1 MVECLPTQI
10 PEQIE
15 IDVTNLEIG
24 DSIHVSDISLSGVKL
39 LEQMNVA
46 VVTVIPPE
54 AEEKPVTVEEVE
66 PEKVEK
72 KEE

>member
-1 MVECLPTQI
+1 
-10 PEQIE
+10 
-15 IDVTNLEIG
+15 
-24 DSIHVSDISLSGVKL
+24 
-39 LEQMNVA
+39 MNVA